1 MKSKTSFCNKTIVK
15 KDLTRLWPVWV
26 VPAIVFQVVYGLL
39 LLSKYSYTGYNY
51 SEDQIKE
58 LLCSQVASTMSNAVM
73 ICLLCGSAIVC
84 AVLVFQ
90 YLNRSNSAFMVHSFP
105 ITRTCLFFSHAIS
118 GYLMLLIPF
127 VLLYIT
133 TALFCLI
140 GHIPMGLALLSYFL
154 EMLFA
159 SIFFYCLALFLTML
173 SGNSVM
179 SIVMYSVVQFFV
191 YMVTNLLQ
199 MVIGYFS
206 YGTHE
211 YSSTQGMDR
220 IVEWMTP
227 VMKMCK
233 LFALQIS
240 SDVLINETNF
250 VADQFFVSIIARF
263 SLYLIPAAGLL
274 FLAVWLYKKR
284 RMERVGETLVFP
296 WSKIIFR
303 FVFCLCASLL
313 FVIVIYFLG
322 FALLAMNQT
331 YDSFYLCA
339 LVLLVLGTI
348 LSYIVC
354 DMILEKTFHVFKEL
368 SWHMVLLFCLVIG
381 TIFVGDHYLLCQ
393 RGQVDPDQIQKV
405 SVKTDRGNDASL
417 DASDEI
423 RQVIAFEQKINQWAK
438 KKSIGD
444 LDEAASYI
452 TITYYY
458 KDGGSAKHDY
468 SFQVNEN
475 KDEAKKLLT
484 MLNEKK
490 GIVKRYGLENID
502 ADDLSNVYVI
512 DNTSE
517 ESYSVSL
524 KYQEELYDALLKD
537 LNAGNITMADFLD
550 PQKTEQQLS
559 TMNNRQNVKWIL
571 SFAVRNR
578 FSSGELDNYDDY
590 YLYITRDATALNQW
604 YQMRKPVLSEEE

>member
-1 MKSKTSFCNKTIVK
+1 
-15 KDLTRLWPVWV
+15 
-26 VPAIVFQVVYGLL
+26 
-39 LLSKYSYTGYNY
+39 
-51 SEDQIKE
+51 
-58 LLCSQVASTMSNAVM
+58 
-73 ICLLCGSAIVC
+73 
-84 AVLVFQ
+84 
-90 YLNRSNSAFMVHSFP
+90 
-105 ITRTCLFFSHAIS
+105 
-118 GYLMLLIPF
+118 
-127 VLLYIT
+127 
-133 TALFCLI
+133 
-140 GHIPMGLALLSYFL
+140 
-154 EMLFA
+154 
-159 SIFFYCLALFLTML
+159 
-173 SGNSVM
+173 M

-191 YMVTNLLQ
+191 YVVTNLLQ

-233 LFALQIS
+233 LFASQIS
-240 SDVLINETNF
+240 SDVLMNETNF

-339 LVLLVLGTI
+339 LVLLVSGTI

-393 RGQVDPDQIQKV
+393 RGRLI
-405 SVKTDRGNDASL
+405 L
-417 DASDEI
+417 I
-423 RQVIAFEQKINQWAK
+423 RSK
-438 KKSIGD
+438 K
-444 LDEAASYI
+444 
-452 TITYYY
+452 
-458 KDGGSAKHDY
+458 
-468 SFQVNEN
+468 
-475 KDEAKKLLT
+475 
-484 MLNEKK
+484 
-490 GIVKRYGLENID
+490 
-502 ADDLSNVYVI
+502 
-512 DNTSE
+512 
-517 ESYSVSL
+517 
-524 KYQEELYDALLKD
+524 
-537 LNAGNITMADFLD
+537 
-550 PQKTEQQLS
+550 
-559 TMNNRQNVKWIL
+559 
-571 SFAVRNR
+571 
-578 FSSGELDNYDDY
+578 
-590 YLYITRDATALNQW
+590 
-604 YQMRKPVLSEEE
+604 

>member
-1 MKSKTSFCNKTIVK
+1 
-15 KDLTRLWPVWV
+15 
-26 VPAIVFQVVYGLL
+26 
-39 LLSKYSYTGYNY
+39 
-51 SEDQIKE
+51 
-58 LLCSQVASTMSNAVM
+58 
-73 ICLLCGSAIVC
+73 
-84 AVLVFQ
+84 
-90 YLNRSNSAFMVHSFP
+90 
-105 ITRTCLFFSHAIS
+105 
-118 GYLMLLIPF
+118 
-127 VLLYIT
+127 
-133 TALFCLI
+133 
-140 GHIPMGLALLSYFL
+140 
-154 EMLFA
+154 
-159 SIFFYCLALFLTML
+159 
-173 SGNSVM
+173 
-179 SIVMYSVVQFFV
+179 
-191 YMVTNLLQ
+191 
-199 MVIGYFS
+199 
-206 YGTHE
+206 
-211 YSSTQGMDR
+211 
-220 IVEWMTP
+220 
-227 VMKMCK
+227 
-233 LFALQIS
+233 
-240 SDVLINETNF
+240 
-250 VADQFFVSIIARF
+250 
-263 SLYLIPAAGLL
+263 
-274 FLAVWLYKKR
+274 
-284 RMERVGETLVFP
+284 
-296 WSKIIFR
+296 
-303 FVFCLCASLL
+303 
-313 FVIVIYFLG
+313 
-322 FALLAMNQT
+322 
-331 YDSFYLCA
+331 
-339 LVLLVLGTI
+339 
-348 LSYIVC
+348 
-354 DMILEKTFHVFKEL
+354 MIL
-368 SWHMVLLFCLVIG
+368 I
-381 TIFVGDHYLLCQ
+381 
-393 RGQVDPDQIQKV
+393 RKV

-604 YQMRKPVLSEEE
+604 YQMRKSVLSEEE

>member
-1 MKSKTSFCNKTIVK
+1 
-15 KDLTRLWPVWV
+15 
-26 VPAIVFQVVYGLL
+26 
-39 LLSKYSYTGYNY
+39 
-51 SEDQIKE
+51 
-58 LLCSQVASTMSNAVM
+58 
-73 ICLLCGSAIVC
+73 
-84 AVLVFQ
+84 
-90 YLNRSNSAFMVHSFP
+90 
-105 ITRTCLFFSHAIS
+105 
-118 GYLMLLIPF
+118 
-127 VLLYIT
+127 
-133 TALFCLI
+133 
-140 GHIPMGLALLSYFL
+140 
-154 EMLFA
+154 
-159 SIFFYCLALFLTML
+159 
-173 SGNSVM
+173 
-179 SIVMYSVVQFFV
+179 
-191 YMVTNLLQ
+191 
-199 MVIGYFS
+199 
-206 YGTHE
+206 
-211 YSSTQGMDR
+211 
-220 IVEWMTP
+220 
-227 VMKMCK
+227 
-233 LFALQIS
+233 
-240 SDVLINETNF
+240 
-250 VADQFFVSIIARF
+250 
-263 SLYLIPAAGLL
+263 
-274 FLAVWLYKKR
+274 
-284 RMERVGETLVFP
+284 
-296 WSKIIFR
+296 
-303 FVFCLCASLL
+303 
-313 FVIVIYFLG
+313 
-322 FALLAMNQT
+322 
-331 YDSFYLCA
+331 
-339 LVLLVLGTI
+339 
-348 LSYIVC
+348 
-354 DMILEKTFHVFKEL
+354 
-368 SWHMVLLFCLVIG
+368 MVLLFCLVIG